1 PLKKVTS
8 RAFLSL
14 LACSPSAQSYACRA
28 GLVDTLIERLRNIH
42 LQLQQE
48 SLNPGKAAQKK
59 KEESCLRELKLV
71 LQLLRNCLYR
81 NEECKVGAI
90 EWHILPLQASAC
102 DSRLAFAVAPLWPW
116 LLLDDRLMEA
126 ALELLCVFTAS
137 CGPACSSL
145 CWSGPGHAP
154 VQRTPTG
161 GSVLHSVMKL
171 ATLLAPENSGHQRL
185 AFCLLAN
192 LAASRDCKGLLQKSN
207 FFQHFLA
214 LSLLKPSSKAPSPAL
229 SLWLKVLLS
238 LSFSED
244 GQQMI
249 LKMDGA
255 LELIAELALHKRDSH
270 RPLTLLILHNVSFC
284 SANKAK
290 VLASAKSVSVLVSC
304 LESNQLHICAIGA
317 SALWSLLHN
326 YQKVALSR
334 QDYALLASEEE
345 SEKNRGE
352 PLNSYL
358 LKCLEN
364 LTQLLNH

>member
-1 PLKKVTS
+1 CFEKQPLQDPLKKVTS

-14 LACSPSAQSYACRA
+14 LACSPSAQSYACR

-59 KEESCLRELKLV
+59 KQEESCLRELKLV

-81 NEECKVGAI
+81 NEECK
-90 EWHILPLQASAC
+90 LQASAC

-126 ALELLCVFTAS
+126 ALELLCVFTA
-137 CGPACSSL
+137 
-145 CWSGPGHAP
+145 
-154 VQRTPTG
+154 
-161 GSVLHSVMKL
+161 SVLHSVMKL

-192 LAASRDCKGLLQKSN
+192 LAASRDCKGLLQ
-207 FFQHFLA
+207 
-214 LSLLKPSSKAPSPAL
+214 
-229 SLWLKVLLS
+229 
-238 LSFSED
+238 
-244 GQQMI
+244 
-249 LKMDGA
+249 KMDGA

-290 VLASAKSVSVLVSC
+290 VLASKSVSVLVSC

-326 YQKVALSR
+326 YQKAKVILKNPSIRIKA
-334 QDYALLASEEE
+334 EEAFTSAQE
-345 SEKNRGE
+345 
-352 PLNSYL
+352 
-358 LKCLEN
+358 
-364 LTQLLNH
+364 